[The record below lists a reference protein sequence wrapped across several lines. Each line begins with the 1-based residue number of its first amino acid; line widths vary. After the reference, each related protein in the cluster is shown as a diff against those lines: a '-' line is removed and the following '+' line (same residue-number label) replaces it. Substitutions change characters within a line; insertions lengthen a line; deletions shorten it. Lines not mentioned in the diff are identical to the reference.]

1 MTVTN
6 WLDRCSTPILLGA
19 LAGIGAIVAALLVTP
34 IDAEQAN
41 LAARWTARVALPL
54 FLAAYLAGS
63 LARQYPG
70 PLTHALRRRRR
81 QWGLGFALAHLI
93 HLGAL
98 GVNVLVFGPERSI
111 ASLIPGGIAYGLIVL
126 MAATSSDAAMRRMG
140 RGWHWLHLVGIHYIW
155 FIFFASYAKRIADP
169 DLMTTGLIF
178 TPIML
183 AALALRLYGSRKSP
197 ASAAAPA

>member
-1 MTVTN
+1 MTIAR
-6 WLDRCSTPILLGA
+6 WLDRRSTPVLLGA
-19 LAGIGAIVAALLVTP
+19 LAGIGAIAAALLVTP
-34 IDAEQAN
+34 TDAEQAN
-41 LAARWTARVALPL
+41 LAARWTARTALPL
-54 FLAAYLAGS
+54 FLIAYLAGS
-63 LARQYPG
+63 LARLAPG

-81 QWGLGFALAHLI
+81 QWGLGFALAHII

-126 MAATSSDAAMRRMG
+126 MAATSSDAAMCRMG

-155 FIFFASYAKRIADP
+155 FIFFASYAKRIVDP

-178 TPIML
+178 TPVML
-183 AALALRLYGSRKSP
+183 AVLALRLYGSRKTRP
-197 ASAAAPA
+197 VASIA